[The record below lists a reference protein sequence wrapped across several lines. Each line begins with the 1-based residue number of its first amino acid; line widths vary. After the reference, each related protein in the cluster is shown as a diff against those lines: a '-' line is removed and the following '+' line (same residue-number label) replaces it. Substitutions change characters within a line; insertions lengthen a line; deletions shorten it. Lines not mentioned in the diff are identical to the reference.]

1 MDRSSK
7 NFLLSLLIHP
17 NYITDSNGWEGVRVG
32 RWWVRRGEEEWEKLR
47 THRTSVLKCNKI
59 IKERKKITG
68 KDQ

>member
-32 RWWVRRGEEEWEKLR
+32 RCWVRRGEEEWEKLR
-47 THRTSVLKCNKI
+47 IHRTSVLKCKI